1 MHKTNESVSL
11 GPLIITFHLH
21 FLFIFFLLSV
31 EAIEGLVIQTALGTL
46 CGFPSCLPIVTE
58 LIFQW
63 RFPII
68 SRKNVVKPMYSQT
81 F

>member
-1 MHKTNESVSL
+1 M
-11 GPLIITFHLH
+11 
-21 FLFIFFLLSV
+21 
-31 EAIEGLVIQTALGTL
+31 EAIEGLTIQNALGTL